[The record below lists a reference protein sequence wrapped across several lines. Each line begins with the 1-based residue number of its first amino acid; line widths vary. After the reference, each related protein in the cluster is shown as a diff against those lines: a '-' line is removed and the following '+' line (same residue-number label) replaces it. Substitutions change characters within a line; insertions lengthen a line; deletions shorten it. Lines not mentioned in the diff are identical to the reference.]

1 MAIKEEVTQSYFMV
15 RFNEVRP
22 NNFSYRGL
30 ETLYNYLWDLSEDI
44 GEDIEL
50 DVIAI
55 CCDYTEYDNEEEL
68 IESYSDFIPTYTDK
82 SNCLDLLREHTTV
95 LEIED
100 SPAIIIQAF

>member
-1 MAIKEEVTQSYFMV
+1 MAIKEEVTLSYFMD

-22 NNFSYRGL
+22 NNFSYGGL

-44 GEDIEL
+44 GEDMEL
-50 DVIAI
+50 DVIAV

-68 IESYSDFIPTYTDK
+68 IEDYSHIIPTYTDK
-82 SNCLDLLREHTTV
+82 SNCLDLLREYTTV
-95 LEIED
+95 LEIVD